1 MRCGRCSSAAFQV
14 TLEWDLIAGHH
25 YVATWTGFISSLSV
39 VVFLVQLKPDPLLR
53 LPQYLTGYPS
63 SARLVVRW
71 LKPWD
76 SNSRLMN

>member
-25 YVATWTGFISSLSV
+25 DVAAWTGFISSLSV

-53 LPQYLTGYPS
+53 LPQYVTCD
-63 SARLVVRW
+63 RLPEFGSPCCP
-71 LKPWD
+71 LAETMG
-76 SNSRLMN
+76 L